1 MRATEVLQKC
11 LGDALGSMH
20 ALRSRVLLRAVEA
33 TIHGRPLTLIDLA
46 RSWPG
51 AERIRAPLKAFD
63 RLLGNRHLHA
73 EHQGIHA
80 AMARWLVRSKQP
92 VIVVDWSELKQDRS
106 WHLLRAAIPV
116 SGRTLPILDRVF
128 PAGRQGSPTAE
139 KQFLQR
145 LAEVLPDGVVPVLV
159 TDAGF
164 RGPWFQAVEAMG
176 WRWLGRLRNTTYLKP
191 SGDPSSPWASCKSMH
206 TLAKR
211 APRDF
216 GLMDVARSVPLTARV
231 VLHAK
236 PPQGR
241 KHHNQ
246 RGVPA
251 RNSYSGQHARRER
264 EPWSLMA
271 SPNLKLSA
279 RQLVALYA
287 RRMQIELSFRDLKS
301 HRYGQAFE
309 DSLTHK
315 GPRIEVL
322 LLLSTLAAFA
332 TWLVGMA
339 CEASGI
345 DQWLT
350 PFRSK
355 RRLLR
360 VLVVNEQRAGWTWS
374 PEPVNADIYAG
385 SRQAASCKTQATCP
399 PSSTRLTSVVSDADD
414 GARRWCPS
422 LPLRYP
428 FLTSSLNTPPAC
440 ALASK
445 DGTIAVIRSQT
456 HEAAKGRRPW
466 PWSK

>member
-33 TIHGRPLTLIDLA
+33 TIRGRRLTLIDLA

-51 AERIRAPLKAFD
+51 AERIRAPLKALD

-106 WHLLRAAIPV
+106 WHLLRAAMPV
-116 SGRTLPILDRVF
+116 GGRTLPILDMVF
-128 PAGRQGSPTAE
+128 PAGKQGSPAAE

-145 LAEVLPDGVVPVLV
+145 LADVLPEGVVPVLV

-164 RGPWFQAVEAMG
+164 RGPWFRAVEAMG

-191 SGDPSSPWASCKSMH
+191 SDDPSPWVSCKSMY

-211 APRDF
+211 PPHDF

-246 RGVPA
+246 QGVPA
-251 RNSYSGQHARRER
+251 RNSYSRQHARRER
-264 EPWSLMA
+264 EPWLLMA

-279 RQLVALYA
+279 RQLIALYA

-309 DSLTHK
+309 DSLTRK

-355 RRLLR
+355 RRLYSVMRLGR
-360 VLVVNEQRAGWTWS
+360 EALV
-374 PEPVNADIYAG
+374 
-385 SRQAASCKTQATCP
+385 
-399 PSSTRLTSVVSDADD
+399 
-414 GARRWCPS
+414 RRWSNARSSELVDLLQRPS
-422 LPLRYP
+422 KELLDQ
-428 FLTSSLNTPPAC
+428 LGVPA
-440 ALASK
+440 
-445 DGTIAVIRSQT
+445 
-456 HEAAKGRRPW
+456 
-466 PWSK
+466 